1 MTRPDFLRHI
11 VNTKLSEYSKTRRHL
26 IPVLDEVRKLIAS
39 AEDQYG
45 FSIYGGKL
53 ENLANYLNSSDFDLV
68 INILK
73 SANALD
79 ILEDILGTIME
90 KYSDTETVVEAARKR
105 LEEIRKGLTRV
116 SELKV
121 IADKLSK
128 QLKNARVRLLE
139 DRVIVEYNGL
149 YASIE
154 PSKNKYNVVIKLN
167 IEKAYENHVD
177 ATKLIENIYKVLV

>member
-1 MTRPDFLRHI
+1 MPRYDFLRHI

-26 IPVLDEVRKLIAS
+26 IPVLDEVRKLIAN

-53 ENLANYLNSSDFDLV
+53 ENLAKYINSSDFDLV

-79 ILEDILGTIME
+79 IVEDILNTIIE
-90 KYSDTETVVEAARKR
+90 KYDNVEVVVEAARKR
-105 LEEIRKGLTRV
+105 LQEIRKGLIRV

-121 IADKLSK
+121 IADKLAK
-128 QLKNARVRLLE
+128 QLKNARIKLLE
-139 DRVIVEYNGL
+139 DRVIVECNGL
-149 YASIE
+149 YASLE
-154 PSKNKYNVVIKLN
+154 PSKNKYKLTIRLN
-167 IEKAYENHVD
+167 IDKTFENYLD
-177 ATKLIENIYKVLV
+177 ATKLIENIYRVIT